1 LKQQQNKTTKQ
12 NMKTV
17 KHDGPGRPKYQP
29 KLPRG
34 KFTMNELCQEN
45 GVSLKTGKGSNCS
58 KLTLVKFVARELSNR
73 RSGLVVKV
81 KDETSEPNSRKG
93 LGRKPFL
100 FMRRPNALKAAAKS
114 NVSVSL
120 NTTDAYEAQKEA
132 LGIAGTPT
140 APVTPAAPAPTP
152 EPAPVAEVTA
162 PVAETAPVA
171 APVTDA
177 APVTA

>member
-1 LKQQQNKTTKQ
+1 
-12 NMKTV
+12 MKTV

-120 NTTDAYEAQKEA
+120 NTTDAYEAQKAA
-132 LGIAGTPT
+132 LGINGTPAADVT
-140 APVTPAAPAPTP
+140 APVAPVAPTP
-152 EPAPVAEVTA
+152 EPTAPVAEVTA
-162 PVAETAPVA
+162 PVAETAPVVA

>member
-1 LKQQQNKTTKQ
+1 LKQQQTNNKQ
-12 NMKTV
+12 ANMKTV

-45 GVSLKTGKGSNCS
+45 GVSLKTGKGKNCS

-73 RSGLVVKV
+73 RSGLVIKV

-114 NVSVSL
+114 DVSVNL
-120 NTTDAYEAQKEA
+120 NTTAEYEATKAA
-132 LGIAGTPT
+132 LGISGTPT
-140 APVTPAAPAPTP
+140 PATPEAPVAS
-152 EPAPVAEVTA
+152 PAPVAEVTA
-162 PVAETAPVA
+162 PVAETTPVA
-171 APVTDA
+171 ETVATTET